1 MTSIPFEAFNA
12 ARTLEA
18 FGASLRW
25 IWHRATVAPSS
36 GQRAGDGSDQPSSRT
51 AWTRIFSSYHS
62 TTSAKRRSTT
72 ARKAASASSNAS
84 GS

>member
-18 FGASLRW
+18 YAASLRW

-36 GQRAGDGSDQPSSRT
+36 GQRAGDGSDQPS
-51 AWTRIFSSYHS
+51 
-62 TTSAKRRSTT
+62 
-72 ARKAASASSNAS
+72 
-84 GS
+84 

>member
-1 MTSIPFEAFNA
+1 MVTEWCASQYRGVVKLETPKVTGDRGARAMTSSPFETFNA

-36 GQRAGDGSDQPSSRT
+36 GQRAGEDSD
-51 AWTRIFSSYHS
+51 
-62 TTSAKRRSTT
+62 
-72 ARKAASASSNAS
+72 
-84 GS
+84 